1 MTLLNKAASRGGA
14 KRSEQEGGIS
24 KNGRNVKNFLPPSAA
39 KTHAHITFQSKIN
52 ILFLWFIEII
62 EKQKQKSEDKKT
74 KRNVS
79 LKFHNNKITMLIF
92 LHLPIFCQ
100 SFGKASEDYPARQ
113 TSRFFC

>member
-39 KTHAHITFQSKIN
+39 KTRAHITFQSKIN

-62 EKQKQKSEDKKT
+62 EKQRQNKRGQKT

-79 LKFHNNKITMLIF
+79 LKFNNNKISMLIF
-92 LHLPIFCQ
+92 LHLPIFL
-100 SFGKASEDYPARQ
+100 SKFW
-113 TSRFFC
+113 